1 MKYAKSGNG
10 SHMSSTRASGAGLG
24 ALIAE
29 LHHDLEGCAAA
40 AGLVYVDEAHLQQ
53 PGITRT
59 RRGQGFSYRDA
70 HARPLTDATQRRR
83 LAALAIPPA
92 WRDVWIC
99 PRGDGHI
106 LAVGID
112 AKGRTQYR
120 YHERWGELR
129 ALLNTYRLIS
139 FADHLP
145 AVRQQVTRQLR
156 RHRLD
161 DDRVLAAMVRI
172 LDTTA
177 MRIGNEV
184 YAEENDSFGLST
196 LTRRHVAINGDAV
209 RFCFPAK
216 SGKRADIV
224 LRDAAVARVVTE
236 LLDQRSRRLFTVDR
250 NAIGSAEVNNALHE
264 WTDGHITAKDFRT
277 WHGTLAAFTYLEEHR
292 NEPHPERV
300 TLAAIDAAADL
311 LGNTRA
317 VARAHYVHP
326 HLIDSFVEGTFGDYI
341 AAGKP
346 PRQLLLTAA
355 ERRLAG
361 FLNVAW
367 SKQGLPSAAM
377 PAKQTA

>member
-1 MKYAKSGNG
+1 
-10 SHMSSTRASGAGLG
+10 MSSTVASGADLG

-40 AGLVYVDEAHLQQ
+40 AGLIYVDDVHLQQ

-59 RRGQGFSYRDA
+59 RHGRGFSYRDA
-70 HARPLTDATQRRR
+70 HARPLTDPAQRRR

-99 PRGDGHI
+99 PRGNGHI

-129 ALLNTYRLIS
+129 ALLNTYRMIS

-145 AVRQQVTRQLR
+145 AVREHVARQLR
-156 RHRLD
+156 RHTLD
-161 DDRVLAAMVRI
+161 DERVLAAMVRI

-196 LTRRHVAINGDAV
+196 LTRRHVAVTGDAV

-216 SGKRADIV
+216 SGKRADAV
-224 LRDAAVARVVTE
+224 LRDASVARVLTE
-236 LLDQRSRRLFTVDR
+236 LLEQRSRRLFTVDR
-250 NAIGSAEVNNALHE
+250 KPIGSAEVNNALHQ

-277 WHGTLAAFTYLEEHR
+277 WHGTLAAFTYLEEHLDD
-292 NEPHPERV
+292 PHPDRV
-300 TLAAIDAAADL
+300 ALAAIDAAADL

-326 HLIDSFVEGTFGDYI
+326 HLVDSFLEGTFAGYL
-341 AAGKP
+341 AAARR
-346 PRQLLLTAA
+346 PRQLLLDAP
-355 ERRLAG
+355 ERRLVG
-361 FLNVAW
+361 FLGVAW
-367 SKQGLPSAAM
+367 NKQGINAAQAPARHSA
-377 PAKQTA
+377 